1 MQRLALYFMILA
13 LVGVSCTTS
22 EATEESEMELARGSY
37 QEPVNWVD
45 TARAVQGTFQ
55 RELLSNGKLSASRR
69 AELSFQRE
77 GIIAEVA
84 VRNGQRVQAGQ
95 LIARLD
101 DTEARQEQRRAQA
114 RLAQAELDRRDALIS
129 AGYLQTDSSE
139 IPAEV
144 LELAALQSG
153 YRQAQLDL
161 EAATYQLGLT
171 ELRAPF
177 AGTIANLRA
186 QAFQASR
193 DHQPLCLLQ
202 SLSPMQLHFSVLET
216 ELDLLQ
222 RGNTLQ
228 VEPLAQPG
236 QSYPGSVLAV
246 NPRVDENGLV
256 EILAQLDNPGRD
268 LLPGMNVR
276 VRLRLAVPNQLIVP
290 KEAVVLRQGR
300 PVVFIYHNDT
310 AYWHYVQ
317 PGLENSEAY
326 SLIEGIQSDEI
337 VITSGNLNL
346 AHLAP
351 VSVQ

>member
-1 MQRLALYFMILA
+1 MQKFCWICLFLSLGW
-13 LVGVSCTTS
+13 LGCSSS
-22 EATEESEMELARGSY
+22 EATDEAEMELARGSY

-69 AELSFQRE
+69 AELAFQRE

-101 DTEARQEQRRAQA
+101 DAEARQEQRRAQA

-129 AGYLQTDSSE
+129 AGYLQTDSVE

-177 AGTIANLRA
+177 TGTVANLSA
-186 QAFQASR
+186 QPYQASR

-202 SLSPMQLHFSVLET
+202 DLSPMQLRFSVLET

-222 RGNTLQ
+222 SGTTLQ
-228 VEPLAQPG
+228 VEPLAQAD
-236 QSYPGSVLAV
+236 QSYPARVLAV
-246 NPRVDENGLV
+246 NPRVDDNGLV
-256 EILAQLDNPGRD
+256 EVLAQLDNPSRD

-276 VRLRLAVPNQLIVP
+276 VRLRQAVPDQLIVP

-300 PVVFIYHNDT
+300 PVVFVYRNDT

-317 PGLENSEAY
+317 PDLENSETY
-326 SLIEGIQSDEI
+326 SLTEGIQPDEI

-351 VSVQ
+351 VSIQ